1 MWGIVAGIVGASV
14 ALAVLETSLRSIGG
28 GPDKPEKPG
37 ALPEPDKNFKKAPG
51 KPSGRLGEREAK
63 VPRRGLAS
71 L

>member
-28 GPDKPEKPG
+28 GSDKPEKPG

-51 KPSGRLGEREAK
+51 KPSGR
-63 VPRRGLAS
+63 
-71 L
+71 